1 MFRIGGSNPL
11 TELAITELTPA
22 IEQEGEKSPQTQ
34 RLMTHTGVGAS
45 TALAFVLIIGD
56 ADRFR
61 SASRLPAT

>member
-34 RLMTHTGVGAS
+34 RLMTRTGVVPQPHWPS
-45 TALAFVLIIGD
+45 C
-56 ADRFR
+56 
-61 SASRLPAT
+61 